1 MLSIM
6 AGTSVAQ
13 SWYAVQKEGKNAVH
27 ASQASELGLQKFQ
40 LLGTAFF
47 DQFRQNLSRYL
58 KVPLELSEIKQR
70 SEPFGEFC
78 ERMQA
83 QLVFVLILERTV
95 TLVFG
100 AEGRMA
106 HLIVDALFDAN
117 GEKTLN
123 SAGNAEA
130 PLSATESRVVIQILG
145 SALTAAVEEVFGR
158 VFGGRVIN
166 MMQNLDH
173 ASLIEN
179 ALGSGELI
187 LTAEVNGTLGQLSGN
202 FALGLPSSL
211 LSLLQAEE
219 SSSRL
224 NSSETLSSRNLRSLA
239 AVPIELSAILAER
252 EMSLAEVRSLGPGA
266 VIILQRL
273 RHLPKAQL
281 CAAGQ
286 VLFGGTIV
294 EHQGWHN
301 FLIQQVESAD
311 VERAA

>member
-1 MLSIM
+1 M
-6 AGTSVAQ
+6 
-13 SWYAVQKEGKNAVH
+13 QKEGKNAVH
-27 ASQASELGLQKFQ
+27 VPQASELGLQKFQ

-47 DQFRQNLSRYL
+47 DQLRQNLSRYL
-58 KVPLELSEIKQR
+58 KVSLKLSDIKQR
-70 SEPFGEFC
+70 SEPFQDFC

-83 QLVFVLILERTV
+83 QLLFVLVLERTV

-106 HLIVDALFDAN
+106 RLIVDALFDARD
-117 GEKTLN
+117 EKMPY

-145 SALTAAVEEVFGR
+145 SALTTAVEEVFGR
-158 VFGGRVIN
+158 VFAVQVIN
-166 MMQNLDH
+166 MMQNVDH
-173 ASLIEN
+173 TSLMEN

-187 LTAEVNGTLGQLSGN
+187 VTAEVNGTLGQLSGD
-202 FALGLPSSL
+202 FALGLPLSL
-211 LSLLQAEE
+211 LSLLQTKE
-219 SSSRL
+219 SSSKL
-224 NSSETLSSRNLRSLA
+224 NCSDTLGSRNVRSLA
-239 AVPIELSAILAER
+239 AVSIELSAILAER
-252 EMSLAEVRSLGPGA
+252 EMSLAEVRRLRPGS

-286 VLFGGTIV
+286 VLFRGTII